1 MWAYCS
7 NYSSSI
13 VFAIRVVEGESL
25 ATFSVLPA
33 KVEIPPFGSG
43 LILLSTMRNIVA
55 SQYCNDRIQP
65 DLNPILNG
73 PMTYAACGMP
83 RAKYT
88 QHAHVPSTP
97 KPQGL
102 LEGERSVL

>member
-1 MWAYCS
+1 MCIVTPQRNPIHNLMWAYCS

-25 ATFSVLPA
+25 ATFSILPA

-65 DLNPILNG
+65 DLNPINYMDL
-73 PMTYAACGMP
+73 
-83 RAKYT
+83 
-88 QHAHVPSTP
+88 
-97 KPQGL
+97 
-102 LEGERSVL
+102 